1 MTERKRLHLWPSKG
15 NTFEGNRKG
24 ITWLKMLN
32 SSETSKWVQIPT
44 RKSLGLAGQEDVLEG
59 NFFLEG
65 KISPWLARNA
75 VH

>member
-1 MTERKRLHLWPSKG
+1 
-15 NTFEGNRKG
+15 
-24 ITWLKMLN
+24 MLN